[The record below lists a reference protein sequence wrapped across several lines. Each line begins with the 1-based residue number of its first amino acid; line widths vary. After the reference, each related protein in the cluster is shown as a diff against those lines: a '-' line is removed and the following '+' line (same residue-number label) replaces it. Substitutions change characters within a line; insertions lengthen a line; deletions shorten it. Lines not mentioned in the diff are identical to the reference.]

1 MKKYF
6 GVVALIMVFLVVFI
20 PFASSNPDGL
30 ERVAETFGVS
40 EHEPLWNGLMVDYS
54 IGAVGNGYV
63 STLLAGVFGVFM
75 VLLAGF
81 LLGTAIAPK
90 KTSAVSDTQ

>member
-6 GVVALIMVFLVVFI
+6 GAIALIMVFLAVFI

-30 ERVAETFGVS
+30 EKVVETFGGT

-54 IGAVGNGYV
+54 VEAVGNSFV
-63 STLLAGVFGVFM
+63 STLLAGAFGVFM

-90 KTSAVSDTQ
+90 KTRAVSDTQ

>member
-6 GVVALIMVFLVVFI
+6 GVIALIMVFLVVFI

-30 ERVAETFGVS
+30 ERVVETFGAA
-40 EHEPLWNGLMVDYS
+40 EHESLWNGLMLDYS
-54 IGAVGNGYV
+54 IGAVGNSYV

-81 LLGTAIAPK
+81 LLGTAMSPK
-90 KTSAVSDTQ
+90 KTPAVSNTQ